1 MGPRWVVGHHW
12 LNRGTHVVYP
22 IENWP
27 YSVCH
32 FGITRIMYLF
42 ILWDNY
48 MEVLLPIYPP
58 VTDCGAHDMRNIPY
72 QNHQPIGIQSQIYS
86 SWFIQ
91 RFFMKIQFPN
101 CYKEVFFTIML
112 REDVKPWQD
121 HRHSVIDPHSYIPEM
136 GISIILQFMYAK
148 YSYSKWFHHY
158 WVHVHNS
165 GLIN

>member
-32 FGITRIMYLF
+32 FGITHIMYLF

-91 RFFMKIQFPN
+91 RFFSEKTVSELLRRGILRYN
-101 CYKEVFFTIML
+101 HYNVTRRYKTIARPSAFSDWPTFIYSRDGYFHYSPIYV
-112 REDVKPWQD
+112 RE
-121 HRHSVIDPHSYIPEM
+121 IF
-136 GISIILQFMYAK
+136 L
-148 YSYSKWFHHY
+148 
-158 WVHVHNS
+158 
-165 GLIN
+165 